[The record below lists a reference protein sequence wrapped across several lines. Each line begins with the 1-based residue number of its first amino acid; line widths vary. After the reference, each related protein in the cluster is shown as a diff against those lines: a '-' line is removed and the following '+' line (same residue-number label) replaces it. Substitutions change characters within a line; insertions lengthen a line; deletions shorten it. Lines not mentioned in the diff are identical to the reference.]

1 MSPKTGKTG
10 FSSIT
15 FAQVVVERR
24 AFYENA
30 RLTKLYQF
38 GFGGARK
45 FESFWI
51 ENAEKLLLR
60 NRPSVTFGF
69 LVVSGESMAALAYQ
83 IRFLHKNLMGVRP
96 KNHPCN
102 VCHSAESRR
111 ADGSRTQWW
120 NQLPKKNEAK

>member
-10 FSSIT
+10 FSRIT

-45 FESFWI
+45 FERFWI

-60 NRPSVTFGF
+60 NRPPETFSHF
-69 LVVSGESMAALAYQ
+69 PASGEPVA
-83 IRFLHKNLMGVRP
+83 I
-96 KNHPCN
+96 
-102 VCHSAESRR
+102 SAHR
-111 ADGSRTQWW
+111 
-120 NQLPKKNEAK
+120 N